1 MKAFVML
8 GVLAAAVSPLDCE
21 GDPPPP
27 LYIDCPAPQ
36 TLECQDGGAVA
47 SFSPSVTGGVPGYS
61 VSCQPPSG
69 SFFPLGCNT
78 STCSASDSI
87 GQGASCGHQVC
98 VVDTLAPII
107 TVKPEPVSLWA
118 PNHEMLDFKLSHCVE
133 SVVDRCHGPLDV
145 DAVGVIARAESDE
158 VEDDALVDDA
168 MGDGHT
174 CRDIELGGGSAAR
187 LRSERQGRGNGRV
200 YTVHFTVTD
209 PSGNRA
215 SAACQVQVV
224 HDQSAASAPAVRDAC
239 QYCEGTGCGTCPSA
253 SPECPV
259 P

>member
-1 MKAFVML
+1 MRTFAML
-8 GVLAAAVSPLDCE
+8 GVLAAATVNPMLCDD
-21 GDPPPP
+21 DPPP
-27 LYIDCPAPQ
+27 LFIDCPAPQ

-69 SFFPLGCNT
+69 SFFRLGCHT
-78 STCSASDSI
+78 STCSARDSV
-87 GQGASCGHQVC
+87 GQNASCGHQVC

-118 PNHEMLDFKLSHCVE
+118 PNHEMLDFKLSHCVQ

-145 DAVGVIARAESDE
+145 DAVGTIDRAESDE
-158 VEDDALVDDA
+158 VEDDSLADEA

-174 CRDIELGGGSAAR
+174 CRDIELRGGSAAR

-224 HDQSAASAPAVRDAC
+224 HDQSGASNPAVRDTC
-239 QYCEGTGCGTCPSA
+239 QYCEGTGCGTCPGA